1 MIAEIG
7 AGSCAQRARTTPAPA
22 RVAQV
27 PPSEL
32 FDGTSGG
39 GAAADLEGL
48 EFESEAGKSSELR
61 PIGNPANALAP
72 GGGGDSVGGGGARTA
87 IVGADSRKVLVKDSL
102 FSGEDEAFAFR
113 RAVSRLREMESTRYA
128 SSRARTVL

>member
-1 MIAEIG
+1 MDRPGGFWKECPGG
-7 AGSCAQRARTTPAPA
+7 ARPCDPQRAC
-22 RVAQV
+22 
-27 PPSEL
+27 
-32 FDGTSGG
+32 DGIHDETHKLIAGRQLAKFRRCEPG
-39 GAAADLEGL
+39 LMPEGDADLEGL

-102 FSGEDEAFAFR
+102 FSGEDEACAFR
-113 RAVSRLREMESTRYA
+113 RAVSL
-128 SSRARTVL
+128 